1 MVAADVFIIGDVA
14 VAAFAD
20 DVAEDVECGG
30 EDEHEGGKEEEKE
43 EV

>member
-14 VAAFAD
+14 VAAFTEE
-20 DVAEDVECGG
+20 VAEDVECGG
-30 EDEHEGGKEEEKE
+30 ENENEGGKEEEKE